1 MEGCSKN
8 PSERPEINDFEKRY
22 EMLKV
27 ELKSLIEE
35 DYEKFKNTFQ

>member
-1 MEGCSKN
+1 MEACSNN
-8 PSERPEINDFEKRY
+8 PSERPEIKEFEKRY

>member
-1 MEGCSKN
+1 MEGCSN
-8 PSERPEINDFEKRY
+8 SPSERPEIKEFEKRY